1 MEENKKEKVDYGAV
15 SWRIGVERKNLLT
28 EEFGSPSS
36 IVASDH
42 VMDVYFKY
50 YPELQEKYSEL
61 QKRYEEMQ
69 EHKDDEFGS
78 ELRTARE
85 TIEDLQKQIEQLTNQ
100 CNQTSLDLTNQTLN
114 NDKLQAEIATLRKD
128 DPSLISIRVE
138 NDIVRKFLNAVQES
152 LQARY
157 DRDVSFYEIFVM
169 STLLYNVEKRCDW
182 FYPPLSDYKIKEIT
196 GKDVKQWKQFFRK
209 KEE

>member
-15 SWRIGVERKNLLT
+15 SWRIGPERKNLLT
-28 EEFGSPSS
+28 KEFGSPSS
-36 IVASDH
+36 IVASDR
-42 VMDVYFKY
+42 VMDVYFKD
-50 YPELQEKYSEL
+50 YPELQEKYNEL
-61 QKRYEEMQ
+61 QKQYEELQ
-69 EHKDDEFGS
+69 EKRDDDFGS
-78 ELRTARE
+78 ELKTARE
-85 TIEDLQKQIEQLTNQ
+85 TIENLQKQIEQLTNQ

-138 NDIVRKFLNAVQES
+138 NDIVRKFLDAVQES

-157 DRDVSFYEIFVM
+157 NRDVSFYEIFVM

-182 FYPPLSDYKIKEIT
+182 FYPPLSDNKIKEIT
-196 GKDVKQWKQFFRK
+196 GKDVKQWKQFFKK

>member
-1 MEENKKEKVDYGAV
+1 MEENKKEKVDYGVV

-182 FYPPLSDYKIKEIT
+182 FYPPLSDNKIKEIT